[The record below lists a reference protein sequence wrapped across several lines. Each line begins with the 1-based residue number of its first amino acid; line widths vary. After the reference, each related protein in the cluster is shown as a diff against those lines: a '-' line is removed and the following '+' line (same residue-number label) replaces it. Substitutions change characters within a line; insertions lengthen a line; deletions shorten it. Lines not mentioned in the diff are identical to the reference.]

1 MNKQKRKVTF
11 TSDKTEENKEMAKAK
26 FDVCEQTDICA
37 VLDVNEDN
45 ELVIIVDENAYNLDK
60 ILRANLGSV
69 ITMKLTKDTAE

>member
-1 MNKQKRKVTF
+1 MNKQKRKAG
-11 TSDKTEENKEMAKAK
+11 SIRISMEENMAKAK
-26 FDVCEQTDICA
+26 FDVYEQTDICA

>member
-1 MNKQKRKVTF
+1 M
-11 TSDKTEENKEMAKAK
+11 EENIVMAKAK
-26 FDVCEQTDICA
+26 FDVYEQTDICA

-45 ELVIIVDENAYNLDK
+45 ELVIIVDDNAYNLDK

>member
-1 MNKQKRKVTF
+1 MNKQKRKAG
-11 TSDKTEENKEMAKAK
+11 SIRISMEENMAKAK
-26 FDVCEQTDICA
+26 FDVYEQTDICA

-45 ELVIIVDENAYNLDK
+45 ELVIIVDDNAYNLDK